1 MAWKRRTG
9 ILGSSAISSTMSFLR
24 SAGGKNSTTKASLS
38 WERRWIVVT
47 GTQISYYCL
56 GEEDGTPRGTLD
68 LIANHAQIQVTSI
81 PSSDAPSTHEI
92 DITATSTASALDD
105 PSTTTTSTLS
115 NDIQWKFCFETQQD
129 LMEFLEIVHGILE
142 KGGQFVAKDA
152 DRFEHDFVRG
162 DHIYRWG
169 T

>member
-1 MAWKRRTG
+1 M
-9 ILGSSAISSTMSFLR
+9 GSSAVSSTMSFLR
-24 SAGGKNSTTKASLS
+24 GKSSTTKTSSSFLS
-38 WERRWIVVT
+38 WERRWVVVT

-81 PSSDAPSTHEI
+81 PSADAPSSNEI
-92 DITATSTASALDD
+92 DITATS
-105 PSTTTTSTLS
+105 STTTTTTTGMEDPSTLS
-115 NDIQWKFCFETQQD
+115 NNHIQWKFCFETQQD
-129 LMEFLEIVHGILE
+129 LMEFLEIVHGILD

-169 T
+169 K